1 MIPQMQRSRLRC
13 RRFRD
18 NHRARVTMC
27 GIAGIFRTDGGPVSA
42 TALQQMAAAM
52 VHRGPD
58 AGGTWVGHGAGLAHR
73 RLAIIDIAGGNQP
86 MANEDGTVQVVFNG
100 EIYNFPELRRRLEA
114 RGHVFRSSSDTEV
127 LVHLYEEHGPDMP
140 AELNGMFAF
149 AVVDV
154 SRRRLLLARDRLG
167 QKPLHYFFRKGR
179 LTFASELYALSRA
192 AAFPRDIRSQSIHD
206 YLTLQYVPGPHTV
219 YQGVLSLPPGS
230 LLLCSA
236 DAPEPRVREFWRLD
250 FQSKTTEC
258 FSDCAVRL
266 RELLRDAVRRRLMSD
281 VPLGA
286 FLSGG
291 IDSTITVG
299 LMTEAAERPIE
310 TFSIGFPEPKYD
322 ERRFARTAAE
332 RFATRHHVRVVN
344 PRDFGVVRRLVRH
357 FGGPFSDASMLPT
370 FLLAGFTREHVT
382 VALSGDGADELFGG
396 YYRYVVMQW
405 TRLYDL
411 LPAALRRPAVT
422 ALLRAVPRRTEERTF
437 AGRLRRVLELGAAR
451 TFPRRY
457 LDLVSRFPETLK
469 QGVYGPVLSEVD
481 LEPSCAVMDAAF
493 AAAGSR
499 HPAER
504 VSEVDVHTYLPGD
517 ILQKV
522 DITSMATSLE
532 VRSPF
537 LDHRVAEFA
546 AALPWQFKQGRGQRK
561 RILRAAC
568 ADLLPPSVARRPK
581 MGFGV
586 PLARWFRGEWERP
599 LREVLLDP
607 GTRKRG
613 FFRPEAVETLIRE
626 HCELR
631 ADHSYALWALLVLE
645 LWFQEVHDR
654 L

>member
-1 MIPQMQRSRLRC
+1 
-13 RRFRD
+13 
-18 NHRARVTMC
+18 
-27 GIAGIFRTDGGPVSA
+27 
-42 TALQQMAAAM
+42 
-52 VHRGPD
+52 
-58 AGGTWVGHGAGLAHR
+58 VGDGAGLAHR

-86 MANEDGTVQVVFNG
+86 MANEDGTVYVVFNG
-100 EIYNFPELRRRLEA
+100 EIYNFPELRRRLEI
-114 RGHVFRSSSDTEV
+114 RGHVFRSNSDTEV

-149 AVVDV
+149 AVMDV

-167 QKPLHYFFRKGR
+167 QKPLYYFFRNGR
-179 LTFASELYALSRA
+179 LAFASELYALSKA
-192 AAFPRDIRSQSIHD
+192 PAFPRDIRPQSIHD
-206 YLTLQYVPGPHTV
+206 YLTFQYVPDPHTV
-219 YQGVLSLPPGS
+219 YCGVRNLPPGS
-230 LLLCSA
+230 LLLSAA
-236 DAPEPRVREFWRLD
+236 DAPEPRVKRFWRLD
-250 FQSKTTEC
+250 FQRKTAEC
-258 FSDCAVRL
+258 FSDCAAHL
-266 RELLRDAVRRRLMSD
+266 RELLRDAVRRRLMAD

-299 LMTEAAERPIE
+299 LMTEVAERPID

-322 ERRFARTAAE
+322 ERRFAQTAAE
-332 RFATRHHVRVVN
+332 RFRTRHHVRVVD
-344 PRDFGVVRRLVRH
+344 PGDFGVVRRLVRH

-396 YYRYVVMQW
+396 YYRYAVMHW

-411 LPAALRRPAVT
+411 LPAAFRQPAV
-422 ALLRAVPRRTEERTF
+422 AVLLRAAPRRTEERTF
-437 AGRLRRVLELGAAR
+437 GGRLRRVLELGATR

-457 LDLVSRFPETLK
+457 LDLISRFPETLRER
-469 QGVYGPVLSEVD
+469 VYGPALSRVD
-481 LEPSCAVMDAAF
+481 LEPSYAIMDAAF
-493 AAAGSR
+493 AAAGSV
-499 HPAER
+499 HAAER
-504 VSEVDVHTYLPGD
+504 VSEVDIHTYLPGD

-522 DITSMATSLE
+522 DIASMANSLE

-546 AALPWQFKQGRGQRK
+546 AALPWRFKQGRGQRK

-599 LREVLLDP
+599 LRELLLDS
-607 GTRKRG
+607 RARARG
-613 FFRPEAVETLIRE
+613 FFRTDAVEALIRE
-626 HCELR
+626 HCEVR
-631 ADHSYALWALLVLE
+631 TDHSYALWALLVLE